1 MRQRLIWVGLIGLLV
16 GLGWKV
22 ANPQLNR
29 RMENKDVSVEEFL
42 EVLQIKKEV
51 FLVDV
56 HMPEQEH
63 LTETDAVIPFNE
75 IKNRLSEFPEDISVP
90 ILVYCRSGSM
100 SAMAAED
107 LMAAGYRK
115 VYNLNGGMHAWT
127 GAGLPLKWW

>member
-29 RMENKDVSVEEFL
+29 RMEYKDVSVEEFL
-42 EVLQIKKEV
+42 EVLQRKKEV

-75 IKNRLSEFPEDISVP
+75 IKNRLSEFPEDKSVP

-127 GAGLPLKWW
+127 GAGLPMKWR